1 MVFDLS
7 GNEYCKQRTTNTTQN
22 YQINERGIIMIIMS
36 KEILCHKGYFIHI
49 MPKPNDRAMI
59 NINGMRVRRDCL
71 TCQNKEAVLKA
82 IEICHLEND
91 IEVVDFW
98 VQDDGTIID
107 HYAISILDKS
117 TFKTDL
123 DEFLKVY
130 EELA

>member
-1 MVFDLS
+1 
-7 GNEYCKQRTTNTTQN
+7 
-22 YQINERGIIMIIMS
+22 MIIMS

-49 MPKPNDRAMI
+49 MPKLNDRAMI
-59 NINGMRVRRDCL
+59 NINGMRVRRDCI

-98 VQDDGTIID
+98 VHDDGTIID
-107 HYAISILDKS
+107 RYIISILDKS
-117 TFKTDL
+117 TVKTDL